1 MLEDD
6 LQNPQ
11 STGLYI
17 YQPIYHHLHLL
28 FPGVS
33 SNPSINQPGRE
44 KDIRL
49 AVDLEDLWVHPGCPP
64 QGSRRKLGDPRTDKN
79 GGFIAGKKQQIL
91 ENPLNNL

>member
-1 MLEDD
+1 MIFKIPSQQDYTFI
-6 LQNPQ
+6 NP
-11 STGLYI
+11 SIII
-17 YQPIYHHLHLL
+17 YLL

-33 SNPSINQPGRE
+33 SNPSMNQPGRE

-64 QGSRRKLGDPRTDKN
+64 QGSRRKLGDPRTDKKWRVYSWK
-79 GGFIAGKKQQIL
+79 KKQQIL